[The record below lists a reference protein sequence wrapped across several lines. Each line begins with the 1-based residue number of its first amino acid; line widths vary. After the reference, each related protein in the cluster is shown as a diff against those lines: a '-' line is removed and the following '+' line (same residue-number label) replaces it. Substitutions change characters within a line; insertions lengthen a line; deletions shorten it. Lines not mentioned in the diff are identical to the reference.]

1 MIRFDYFLYDMRK
14 NEKGSTEKDASRV
27 NYINKMN
34 EVQQSDSQI
43 AMIGKRE
50 NEIQIPFKL

>member
-1 MIRFDYFLYDMRK
+1 MRE